1 MRKHHGPAAA
11 RTVRWLTAFTY
22 GMRALAALVL
32 PGHEAR
38 LYARHAGATLF
49 PGRGEGL
56 AEGTAE
62 YNRGGRRL

>member
-1 MRKHHGPAAA
+1 
-11 RTVRWLTAFTY
+11 
-22 GMRALAALVL
+22 MRALAALVL

-38 LYARHAGATLF
+38 LYARHASATLF

-56 AEGTAE
+56 AESAAE

>member
-1 MRKHHGPAAA
+1 M
-11 RTVRWLTAFTY
+11 RWLTALTY

-38 LYARHAGATLF
+38 RYARHARATLF

-56 AEGTAE
+56 AESAAD